1 MDQTLANLSMLEQ
14 SFATICAK
22 IDEKTL
28 KQRAK
33 IAELKE
39 RIMQCNNTIQVVQGK
54 NQALAFISPSKYVR
68 SYKFEPENNVSIFNE
83 YLIRPSIKKFDMNTR
98 YDM

>member
-54 NQALAFISPSKYVR
+54 NQALAFISPSKYV
-68 SYKFEPENNVSIFNE
+68 SIFNE